1 MFVARWE
8 WDGSAGAAWF
18 SDHRI
23 PRSRDHPIL
32 GRGIKVKSEIMVP
45 LVLLRI
51 TLVILLVA
59 LNAFFVAAEFAMVSL
74 RDTRIQQLIEQRR
87 IGARTVQ
94 KIQQRLDEFLPAV
107 QFGVTLASLG
117 LGWVGEG
124 TLAAVFLPAMSHVPF
139 GRLYAHGFAAT
150 IAFIVITYMH
160 VLLGEIVP
168 KSLALHRAERLA
180 LAVAGPMDFFMTL
193 ARPFLVIMNKSA
205 RLVLRGFG
213 SRLMRE
219 GGVHSP
225 EELKLIVTASRR
237 VGLLPEAQE
246 EMIHNA
252 LELGDLA
259 VREIM
264 VPRHSI
270 FSLPADMPLE
280 DAMARVVEEQHSRVP
295 VYDPE
300 KGQENIIGLLY
311 SKDLSRMM
319 HMRLAA
325 GISFAASP
333 TRLRVR
339 NIMREV
345 LFVPEAK
352 PVADL
357 LVEFQTRKRH
367 LAIVVD
373 EFGSTSGLVTVEDV
387 LEQLVG
393 ELEDEFDVAQR
404 PVVPLASG
412 ATVVLDGGVNVRDL
426 EVQYEIELPRDQG
439 FETLAGFVMAQLGKI
454 PKGGESF
461 EYQARR
467 YTVLQME
474 GRRIAR
480 VKIESVLPSAQSRSA
495 S

>member
-1 MFVARWE
+1 
-8 WDGSAGAAWF
+8 
-18 SDHRI
+18 
-23 PRSRDHPIL
+23 
-32 GRGIKVKSEIMVP
+32 MVP

-51 TLVILLVA
+51 TLVVLLVA
-59 LNAFFVAAEFAMVSL
+59 ANAFFVAAEFAMVSL

-87 IGARTVQ
+87 IGARTVLR
-94 KIQQRLDEFLPAV
+94 IQQRLAEFLPAV

-124 TLAAVFLPAMSHVPF
+124 TLAVIFMPWLSGIPLARV
-139 GRLYAHGFAAT
+139 YAHGFAAAL
-150 IAFIVITYMH
+150 AFILITYMH

-168 KSLALHRAERLA
+168 KSLALQRAERVA
-180 LAVAGPMDFFMTL
+180 LAVAGPMDFFMTM
-193 ARPFLVIMNKSA
+193 AQPFLVIMNKSA
-205 RLVLRGFG
+205 NLVLRGFG
-213 SRLMRE
+213 SHLMRE

-237 VGLLPEAQE
+237 VGLLPESQE
-246 EMIHNA
+246 DMIHNA
-252 LELGDLA
+252 LELGNLT

-264 VPRHSI
+264 VPRHRI
-270 FSLPADMPLE
+270 FSLPAEMPVE
-280 DAMARVVEEQHSRVP
+280 DAMAQVVEEQHSRIP
-295 VYDPE
+295 VYDSE
-300 KGQENIIGLLY
+300 KGKENIIGLLY
-311 SKDLSRMM
+311 SKDLSRLM
-319 HMRLAA
+319 HMRLTA
-325 GISFAASP
+325 GIAGSP
-333 TRLRVR
+333 VGLRVR

-352 PVADL
+352 AVADL
-357 LVEFQTRKRH
+357 LIEFQKRKRH

-404 PVVPLASG
+404 PIVPLTAG
-412 ATVVLDGGVNVRDL
+412 EAVVLDGSASIRDL

-439 FETLAGFVMAQLGKI
+439 FETLAGFVMAELGKI

-461 EYQARR
+461 TYQSRR

-474 GRRIAR
+474 GHRIAR
-480 VKIESVLPSAQSRSA
+480 VKIESLAPAGQSRSA

>member
-1 MFVARWE
+1 MDANLMFNYPLTKLPIYQIFPCCA
-8 WDGSAGAAWF
+8 D
-18 SDHRI
+18 
-23 PRSRDHPIL
+23 SRALDPL
-32 GRGIKVKSEIMVP
+32 RREITVESTTMVP

-51 TLVILLVA
+51 ILVVLLVA
-59 LNAFFVAAEFAMVSL
+59 ANAFFVAAEFAMVSL

-87 IGARTVQ
+87 IGARTVLR
-94 KIQQRLDEFLPAV
+94 IQQHLDEFLPAV

-124 TLAAVFLPAMSHVPF
+124 TLAVIFLPWVSGIPF
-139 GRLYAHGFAAT
+139 ARVYAHGFAAAV
-150 IAFIVITYMH
+150 AFILITYMH

-168 KSLALHRAERLA
+168 KSLALQRGERVA

-193 ARPFLVIMNKSA
+193 AHPFLVLMNKSA
-205 RLVLRGFG
+205 NLVLRGFG

-237 VGLLPEAQE
+237 VGLLPESQE

-252 LELGDLA
+252 LELGNLA

-270 FSLPADMPLE
+270 FSLPADMPVE
-280 DAMARVVEEQHSRVP
+280 DAMAQVVEDQHSRVP

-300 KGQENIIGLLY
+300 KGKENIIGLLY

-319 HMRLAA
+319 HMRLTA
-325 GISFAASP
+325 GFTGSP

-352 PVADL
+352 PVVDL
-357 LVEFQTRKRH
+357 LVEFQKRKRH

-373 EFGSTSGLVTVEDV
+373 EFGSVAGLVTVEDV

-393 ELEDEFDVAQR
+393 ELEDEFDVAQ
-404 PVVPLASG
+404 PVVPLSAG
-412 ATVVLDGGVNVRDL
+412 EAVVLDGSANIRDL

-454 PKGGESF
+454 PRGGESF
-461 EYQARR
+461 EYQGRR
-467 YTVLQME
+467 FTVLQME
-474 GRRIAR
+474 GYRIAR
-480 VKIESVLPSAQSRSA
+480 VKIQSISSSAQTRSA

>member
-1 MFVARWE
+1 
-8 WDGSAGAAWF
+8 
-18 SDHRI
+18 
-23 PRSRDHPIL
+23 
-32 GRGIKVKSEIMVP
+32 MVP

-51 TLVILLVA
+51 MLVILLVA
-59 LNAFFVAAEFAMVSL
+59 ANAFFVAAEFAMVSL
-74 RDTRIQQLIEQRR
+74 RDTRVQQLIEQRR

-94 KIQQRLDEFLPAV
+94 KIQKRLDDFLPAV

-124 TLAAVFLPAMSHVPF
+124 TLAALFQPWMASIPYGQV
-139 GRLYAHGFAAT
+139 YAHGFAAT

-168 KSLALHRAERLA
+168 KSLALHRGERVA
-180 LAVAGPMDFFMTL
+180 LAVAGPMDFFMTV
-193 ARPFLVIMNKSA
+193 ARPFLLVMNKSA
-205 RLVLRGFG
+205 NLVLRGFG
-213 SRLMRE
+213 SRVMRE

-237 VGLLPEAQE
+237 VGLLPESQE

-252 LELGDLA
+252 LELGNLA

-264 VPRHSI
+264 VPRHNI

-300 KGQENIIGLLY
+300 RGKENIIGLLY
-311 SKDLSRMM
+311 SKDLAHTM
-319 HMRLAA
+319 HMRMLAGMGSA
-325 GISFAASP
+325 GTSL
-333 TRLRVR
+333 RLRVR

-345 LFVPEAK
+345 LFVPETK

-357 LVEFQTRKRH
+357 LVEFQQRKRH

-404 PVVPLASG
+404 PAGPFTSG
-412 ATVVLDGGVNVRDL
+412 SVVLDGSANIRDM
-426 EVQYEIELPRDQG
+426 ETQYEIELPRDQG
-439 FETLAGFVMAQLGKI
+439 FETLAGFVMSQLGRI
-454 PKGGESF
+454 PKGGESL
-461 EYQARR
+461 EYQNRR
-467 YTVLQME
+467 YTVLNME
-474 GRRIAR
+474 GHRIAR
-480 VKIESVLPSAQSRSA
+480 IKIESASPVNQLPKLP
-495 S
+495 

>member
-1 MFVARWE
+1 
-8 WDGSAGAAWF
+8 
-18 SDHRI
+18 
-23 PRSRDHPIL
+23 
-32 GRGIKVKSEIMVP
+32 MVP

-51 TLVILLVA
+51 LLVVLLVA
-59 LNAFFVAAEFAMVSL
+59 ANAFFVAAEFAMVSL
-74 RDTRIQQLIEQRR
+74 RDTRVQQLIEQRR

-94 KIQQRLDEFLPAV
+94 KIQRHLDEFLPAV
-107 QFGVTLASLG
+107 QLGVTLTSLG

-124 TLAAVFLPAMSHVPF
+124 TLATIFQPWMSRIPF
-139 GRLYAHGFAAT
+139 GQIYAHGFAAT
-150 IAFIVITYMH
+150 LAFIAITYMH

-168 KSLALHRAERLA
+168 KSLALQRAERVA

-193 ARPFLVIMNKSA
+193 ARPFLLIMNKSA
-205 RLVLRGFG
+205 NLVLRGFG
-213 SRLMRE
+213 SRVMRE

-237 VGLLPEAQE
+237 VGLLPESQE
-246 EMIHNA
+246 DMIHNA
-252 LELGDLA
+252 LELGNLT

-270 FSLPADMPLE
+270 FSLPADFPLE

-295 VYDPE
+295 VYDPD
-300 KGQENIIGLLY
+300 KGKENIIGLLY

-319 HMRLAA
+319 HMRLTA
-325 GISFAASP
+325 GITFSGSRMP
-333 TRLRVR
+333 VR
-339 NIMREV
+339 DIMREV

-357 LVEFQTRKRH
+357 LVEFQQRKRH

-404 PVVPLASG
+404 PGTPLTSG
-412 ATVVLDGGVNVRDL
+412 SVILDGSANIRDL

-439 FETLAGFVMAQLGKI
+439 FETLAGFVLAQLSRI

-461 EYQARR
+461 EYQGRR
-467 YTVLQME
+467 YSVMQME
-474 GRRIAR
+474 GHRIAR
-480 VKIESVLPSAQSRSA
+480 IKIESTAQPTHAKSA

>member
-1 MFVARWE
+1 
-8 WDGSAGAAWF
+8 
-18 SDHRI
+18 
-23 PRSRDHPIL
+23 
-32 GRGIKVKSEIMVP
+32 MVP
-45 LVLLRI
+45 LVLLRVI
-51 TLVILLVA
+51 VVILLVA
-59 LNAFFVAAEFAMVSL
+59 ANAFFVAAEFAMVSL

-87 IGARTVQ
+87 IGARTVL
-94 KIQQRLDEFLPAV
+94 KIQKRLDEFLPAV
-107 QFGVTLASLG
+107 QLGVTLASLG

-124 TLAAVFLPAMSHVPF
+124 TLAAIFQPWMTSIPLGH
-139 GRLYAHGFAAT
+139 LYAHGFAAAV
-150 IAFIVITYMH
+150 AFIVITYMH

-168 KSLALHRAERLA
+168 KSLALQRGERVA

-193 ARPFLVIMNKSA
+193 ARPFLLIMNKSA
-205 RLVLRGFG
+205 NLVLRGFG

-252 LELGDLA
+252 LELQNLA

-264 VPRHSI
+264 VPRHKI
-270 FSLPADMPLE
+270 FSLPADMPIE

-295 VYDPE
+295 VYDSE
-300 KGQENIIGLLY
+300 KGKENIIGLLY
-311 SKDLSRMM
+311 SKDLSRLM
-319 HMRLAA
+319 HMRMTA
-325 GISFAASP
+325 GMAVAGSQS
-333 TRLRVR
+333 RMRVR
-339 NIMREV
+339 NIMRDV

-357 LVEFQTRKRH
+357 LLEFQTRKRH

-373 EFGSTSGLVTVEDV
+373 EFGSISGLVTVEDV

-404 PVVPLASG
+404 PAVPLTSG
-412 ATVVLDGGVNVRDL
+412 AAVVLDGTSNVRDL

-439 FETLAGFVMAQLGKI
+439 FETLAGFVMAQLGRI
-454 PKGGESF
+454 PQGGESF
-461 EYQARR
+461 EYQGRR
-467 YTVLQME
+467 YTVMQME
-474 GRRIAR
+474 GHRIAR
-480 VKIESVLPSAQSRSA
+480 VKIESVA
-495 S
+495 SSTQAKTAS

>member
-1 MFVARWE
+1 
-8 WDGSAGAAWF
+8 
-18 SDHRI
+18 
-23 PRSRDHPIL
+23 
-32 GRGIKVKSEIMVP
+32 MVP

-51 TLVILLVA
+51 ILVVLLVA
-59 LNAFFVAAEFAMVSL
+59 ANAFFVAAEFAMVSL
-74 RDTRIQQLIEQRR
+74 RDTRVQQLIEQRR

-94 KIQQRLDEFLPAV
+94 KIQKRLDEFLPAV
-107 QFGVTLASLG
+107 QLGVTLASLG

-124 TLAAVFLPAMSHVPF
+124 TLAALFQPWMSGVPF
-139 GRLYAHGFAAT
+139 GRIYAHGFAAT
-150 IAFIVITYMH
+150 VAFIVITYMH

-168 KSLALHRAERLA
+168 KSLALQRGERVA

-193 ARPFLVIMNKSA
+193 SRPFLLLMNKSA
-205 RLVLRGFG
+205 NLVLRGFG
-213 SRLMRE
+213 SRVMRE

-237 VGLLPEAQE
+237 VGLLPESQE

-252 LELGDLA
+252 LELGNLA

-264 VPRHSI
+264 VPRHNI

-295 VYDPE
+295 VYDPD
-300 KGQENIIGLLY
+300 KGKENIIGLLY

-319 HMRLAA
+319 HMRLTA
-325 GISFAASP
+325 GSSFSGSRMP
-333 TRLRVR
+333 VR
-339 NIMREV
+339 DIMREV

-357 LVEFQTRKRH
+357 LVEFQQRKRH

-404 PVVPLASG
+404 PPSPLTSG
-412 ATVVLDGGVNVRDL
+412 SVVLDGSANIRDL

-439 FETLAGFVMAQLGKI
+439 FETLAGFVMAQLGRI

-461 EYQARR
+461 EYQGRR
-467 YTVLQME
+467 YSVMQME
-474 GRRIAR
+474 GHRIAR
-480 VKIESVLPSAQSRSA
+480 IKIDSTVQPTHARSA